1 MFQAGRTKPVP
12 INLEILD
19 IASVGIDMLELRD
32 RWPAL
37 LAQQLV
43 FNHAGV
49 PGLKHRRRT
58 PRRFSPS

>member
-1 MFQAGRTKPVP
+1 
-12 INLEILD
+12 
-19 IASVGIDMLELRD
+19 MLELRD

-58 PRRFSPS
+58 PRRFSPF